1 MSLQVVPPGP
11 MTLADLNVGASIA
24 ANFMVPLGAQIDLA
38 IFGPSGVGSI
48 QADLVAQF
56 NTALSANADLAISL
70 TNPFATFQETL
81 AAVLQQIATLQLAM
95 ALGVP
100 SMSIDI
106 ATQIAANAALVGSL
120 SGKLGGIS
128 ALIEGALQVK
138 AGAMQFAGELQAN
151 LSAGPIDVLTF
162 GFDTPMT
169 ATEVG
174 NEAAALFQALP
185 GIAPSDSVSGVMIV
199 TKDPAAAAA
208 IASLFKVS

>member
-1 MSLQVVPPGP
+1 
-11 MTLADLNVGASIA
+11 
-24 ANFMVPLGAQIDLA
+24 
-38 IFGPSGVGSI
+38 
-48 QADLVAQF
+48 
-56 NTALSANADLAISL
+56 
-70 TNPFATFQETL
+70 
-81 AAVLQQIATLQLAM
+81 
-95 ALGVP
+95 
-100 SMSIDI
+100 
-106 ATQIAANAALVGSL
+106 
-120 SGKLGGIS
+120 
-128 ALIEGALQVK
+128 
-138 AGAMQFAGELQAN
+138 MQFAGELQAN